1 MKYAISSSGAPSA
14 FGHYSQGTTAGRLVF
29 TAGQL
34 GLDPQTNTLVSGG
47 IEAEV
52 DQAITNVE
60 SILAEVGCTLDDVAK
75 VTVYL
80 TNIEDYD
87 MMNRVYARRFPS
99 PEPARSVVEVSAL
112 PKGALVELECIA
124 CR

>member
-1 MKYAISSSGAPSA
+1 MKYAVSTSGAPAA

-34 GLDPQTNTLVSGG
+34 GLEPETGQIVLGG
-47 IEAEV
+47 IEAQVE
-52 DQAITNVE
+52 QAISNAEHV
-60 SILAEVGCTLDDVAK
+60 LAAANCTLEDVAK

-87 MMNRVYARRFPS
+87 IMNRVYARRFPS